1 MGAEGTRAMQDSFD
15 FIVIGS
21 GSGGAP
27 VARRLAEAGAE
38 VLVLEAGRDPK
49 GVREIEDPSCWFGL
63 QRSIWD
69 WEHDYA
75 PAPEVLGR
83 TIAIPRGK
91 AVGGSSATNA
101 MMWYRGTPAD
111 YARWDAEAPGWSFDD
126 CLPFIRRAEDWAGGA
141 THLRG
146 VGGPLSIER
155 SSTEHPLTRA
165 MLAGGRAMGLPE
177 LADPNGPDPLGVAL
191 GNFNLKDGRRWTS
204 ADGYLRPMLGRGV
217 TLLPETRAL
226 DLIFTGDRATGVET
240 TAGRFTARRGVIF
253 AAGAFE
259 TPRLLTL
266 AGIGPEAELARL
278 GLACRVRAEG
288 VGQNLQDHPLLRA
301 LNFRL
306 TEPFGPMQ
314 GNGGGTLTIWKSE
327 ASLPEADLLAFPI
340 QGRSGVPALMEHYR
354 LPDQGPLFAIG
365 LGVMRSWSRG
375 RLRLTGTGA
384 NDPLDIRPG
393 LLTDPRDLAAMK
405 RGVEALLDMVTGPAF
420 AGLFAGFA
428 APEGRLAG
436 DALDTF
442 VRRGCST
449 FFHCCGTARMG
460 ASNEAP
466 VTPRLAV
473 RGTRGLWVADASV
486 IPVIPACHTHAPVT
500 LIGERAATFI
510 LEDA

>member
-1 MGAEGTRAMQDSFD
+1 MSEPGSAITTGSAPARLSALGLRAGLVRALGAGLDDPAAALVRARLDLPLWAPGALGTGIGAWFAAPADPPAGVIWGLGALAVVALLIWARGAEPLRFPAAVLALMAM
-15 FIVIGS
+15 
-21 GSGGAP
+21 GGL
-27 VARRLAEAGAE
+27 LAEARAGA
-38 VLVLEAGRDPK
+38 VA
-49 GVREIEDPSCWFGL
+49 
-63 QRSIWD
+63 
-69 WEHDYA
+69 A
-75 PAPEVLGR
+75 PV
-83 TIAIPRGK
+83 
-91 AVGGSSATNA
+91 
-101 MMWYRGTPAD
+101 
-111 YARWDAEAPGWSFDD
+111 
-126 CLPFIRRAEDWAGGA
+126 LPFRYD
-141 THLRG
+141 
-146 VGGPLSIER
+146 GPVEGRVLAVDR
-155 SSTEHPLTRA
+155 SSRDRIRLTLDA
-165 MLAGGRAMGLPE
+165 VQ
-177 LADPNGPDPLGVAL
+177 LADMNAARSPA
-191 GNFNLKDGRRWTS
+191 K
-204 ADGYLRPMLGRGV
+204 LRV
-217 TLLPETRAL
+217 TLRPETRAL
-226 DLIFTGDRATGVET
+226 DLVFTGDRATGVET
-240 TAGRFTARRGVIF
+240 AAGRVTARRGVIL

-278 GLACRVRAEG
+278 GLGCRVRAEG

-314 GNGGGTLTIWKSE
+314 GNGGGTLTIWKSD

-340 QGRSGVPALMEHYR
+340 QGRSGVPALIEHYR

-375 RLRLTGTGA
+375 RLRLTGTGVD
-384 NDPLDIRPG
+384 DPLDIRPG

-436 DALDTF
+436 DALDSF

-460 ASNEAP
+460 EADDAP